1 MSIHEPLVPE
11 VLDPGAD
18 AFRLRMAVGGFL
30 AGYGTSTGE
39 AYALDLRQ
47 WAAWCEAHDLG
58 LFEVRRAHI
67 ERPRC
72 RATRRTP
79 AAGVPGSPL
88 VSRGPVGVQGRM

>member
-18 AFRLRMAVGGFL
+18 AFRLRTAVGGFL

-47 WAAWCEAHDLG
+47 WAAWRSTSAAL
-58 LFEVRRAHI
+58 RA
-67 ERPRC
+67 P
-72 RATRRTP
+72 
-79 AAGVPGSPL
+79 AGVPG
-88 VSRGPVGVQGRM
+88 RM